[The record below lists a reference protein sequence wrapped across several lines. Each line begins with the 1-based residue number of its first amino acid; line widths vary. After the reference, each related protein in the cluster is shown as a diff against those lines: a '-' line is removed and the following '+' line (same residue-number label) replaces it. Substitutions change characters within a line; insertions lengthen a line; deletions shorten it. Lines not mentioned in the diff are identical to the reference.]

1 MRIRKILWC
10 AGVCCILSVSGCFS
24 SNPEDINVFLKPNEA
39 VVTAD
44 TYILQPP
51 DEMMIVSSKVPELAG
66 SSMRIGHTQVI
77 RPDGKISLESVGEIQ
92 VAGKTCRQVAELI
105 AEQMKQFY
113 KLETSYPVDVRVVNR
128 SKYYYVIGEV
138 RNPGA
143 QIFSG
148 RETTLSAIAKAII
161 LLSAWEEK
169 IQIIRPLPD
178 LNQKPKIFE
187 LDLKAMTERGDM
199 TSNVLLQEGDIIY
212 VPPTVLASVGRVIG
226 EITGPIFSSTSSIT
240 SISGL

>member
-1 MRIRKILWC
+1 MSIHKILWG
-10 AGVCCILSVSGCFS
+10 AGVCCVLFVCGCFPA
-24 SNPEDINVFLKPNEA
+24 NPEDINAFLKPNEA

-66 SSMRIGHTQVI
+66 TSMRVGHTQVI
-77 RPDGKISLESVGEIQ
+77 RPDGIISLESVGEIQ

-105 AEQMKQFY
+105 AEQMKQLY
-113 KLETSYPVDVRVVNR
+113 KLESSYPVDVRVINR

-148 RETTLSAIAKAII
+148 RETTLSAVAKAII

-178 LNQKPKIFE
+178 LNEKPKIFE

-199 TSNVLLQEGDIIY
+199 SCNVLLQEGDIIY
-212 VPPTVLASVGRVIG
+212 VPPTILASVGRVIG
-226 EITGPIFSSTSSIT
+226 EITAPIFSSAGAIT
-240 SISGL
+240 NVSGL